1 MTNEHSDNT
10 EDLVFLREH
19 PLRSA
24 LPETRKLE
32 D

>member
-1 MTNEHSDNT
+1 MTSEQSDNT
-10 EDLVFLREH
+10 ENLVLLREH